1 MFSRPFFRTGTPLR
15 PAHARKFFKTIN
27 YYTLSAHIF
36 QPFLHSST
44 KITANFACTARLSP
58 TFSLLSP
65 LGVPSSGFRR
75 QAIPASRAAQN
86 HRYSCFF
93 LALPFFSDEN
103 SAKKPSL
110 GGEGG
115 KALPCR
121 MRGSRISSQPNI
133 LAASSPLGRIFSRRS
148 PTARAIYCR
157 RDILRYT
164 IYYAAVIPSAA
175 SPAEISPS
183 GA

>member
-1 MFSRPFFRTGTPLR
+1 MFFRPFFRTGAPLR

-36 QPFLHSST
+36 QPFLHSRT
-44 KITANFACTARLSP
+44 KITANFACAADFSP
-58 TFSLLSP
+58 TFSLFSP
-65 LGVPSSGFRR
+65 LGVPSSGCRR

-86 HRYSCFF
+86 NRYSCFPLF
-93 LALPFFSDEN
+93 AFSSDEN
-103 SAKKPSL
+103 SAKKPSPW
-110 GGEGG
+110 GEGG

-121 MRGSRISSQPNI
+121 MRGSRISSQSHI

-148 PTARAIYCR
+148 PTARAIY
-157 RDILRYT
+157 YVGA